1 MSIYKQTVI
10 YATIKNVTLDHLL
23 EIYNSYP
30 NNNLNKYDL
39 NKKFDIRL
47 HGNIDE
53 MSETVYDFIF
63 VYPV

>member
-1 MSIYKQTVI
+1 MLIYKQTVI
-10 YATIKNVTLDHLL
+10 YATIKNVNSDHLL
-23 EIYNSYP
+23 EIYNSYS

-39 NKKFDIRL
+39 NKKIDIRL

-63 VYPV
+63 VYPK

>member
-10 YATIKNVTLDHLL
+10 YATIKNVNLDHLL

-30 NNNLNKYDL
+30 NNNLKKYDL

-63 VYPV
+63 VYMV

>member
-1 MSIYKQTVI
+1 MISI
-10 YATIKNVTLDHLL
+10 
-23 EIYNSYP
+23 
-30 NNNLNKYDL
+30 
-39 NKKFDIRL
+39 KKIDIRL